1 MHETLFKKYLLQFIA
16 ILFNLLLISSI
27 FVPYVAVAEKPAYI
41 FSLVL
46 IG

>member
-1 MHETLFKKYLLQFIA
+1 MHETLFKEYLLQFIA
-16 ILFNLLLISSI
+16 IFAPI
-27 FVPYVAVAEKPAYI
+27 FVPNVAVARKPAYI

>member
-1 MHETLFKKYLLQFIA
+1 MHETLFNIYCNLS
-16 ILFNLLLISSI
+16 LFLFRDLLLISSI
-27 FVPYVAVAEKPAYI
+27 FVPYVAVAGKPAYI